1 MNKFK
6 TVEELEKAYSQL
18 EKSFT
23 QKCQQLAQL
32 QRGTS
37 QEPPQN
43 NSGPDNDFDV
53 CVVDKMLEN
62 PQIVESIL
70 QKLFKMDLANT
81 PKEELTSQEV
91 VPPSICGNGG
101 SISVLPPLKPK
112 TLQEAGELAKKIIN

>member
-37 QEPPQN
+37 LTPPQPICPN
-43 NSGPDNDFDV
+43 EGVDV
-53 CVVDKMLEN
+53 AFVDKMLEN
-62 PQIVESIL
+62 PQIVETIL
-70 QKLFKMDLANT
+70 QKLFQMETTNNSPENKEQSPANG
-81 PKEELTSQEV
+81 

-101 SISVLPPLKPK
+101 SISVLPP
-112 TLQEAGELAKKIIN
+112 